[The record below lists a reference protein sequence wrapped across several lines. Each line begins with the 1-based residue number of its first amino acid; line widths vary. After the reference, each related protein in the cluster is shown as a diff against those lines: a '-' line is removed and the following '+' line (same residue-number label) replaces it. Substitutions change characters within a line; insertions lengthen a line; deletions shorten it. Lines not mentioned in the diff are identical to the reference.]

1 MQHTEYIIRNGEKN
15 EKKILLLLWNMQV
28 AAYLCMAEEW
38 AQQKRY
44 EAEEVEGIVRQGE
57 QPVLRSDAR
66 GSNLF

>member
-1 MQHTEYIIRNGEKN
+1 
-15 EKKILLLLWNMQV
+15 MQV
-28 AAYLCMAEEW
+28 AAYLCMAEER